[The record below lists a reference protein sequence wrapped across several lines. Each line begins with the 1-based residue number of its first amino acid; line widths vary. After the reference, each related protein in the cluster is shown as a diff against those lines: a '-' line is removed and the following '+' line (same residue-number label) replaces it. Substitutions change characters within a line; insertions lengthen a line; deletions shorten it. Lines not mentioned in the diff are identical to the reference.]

1 MKKAKLLLTLVLI
14 AAMVLAMF
22 AACAKDGGSD
32 RPAGTPDTQEELATI
47 KMVIFDFNS
56 SGVDHKDR
64 IQEAINA
71 ISVPAINVQADI
83 LFLNMGDFASKVQSS
98 IAGGE
103 QIDLMTASIMNNA
116 STLYQAGMLRDIT
129 EELKTYA
136 PGALEVVGD
145 AVKTYTWDGKIYG
158 LPTQRN
164 LLTCRWI
171 IMNKDVLDELSLT
184 EQAQNMKTWT
194 EYEQIL
200 TAVKDGKQADGMYPL
215 ISNSGAVFQG
225 ALFTGDELTSES
237 YDTLGDRAG
246 IVYASQE
253 GKISLLQE
261 TESWIYTAKKA
272 AEWNEKGLIY
282 PDSIINTTLSGN
294 DLLNQGV
301 DFSLICSSEYG
312 VENSGNYQMPVVAK
326 QISDPILMT
335 SSLTMWG
342 MAVPVTAEEPEAAC
356 KFLNLMYTS
365 PELMNVMVNGQEGKD
380 YELVNGEVSPLEKG
394 YRGGNFIMGNNLLL
408 TPALGQGADFNE
420 TVKAKMAEMKNS
432 RFLGFT
438 IDASDLNLLIAN
450 MSAVNDQ
457 YRSSMTGGDYTDA
470 LYEEY
475 MSKLQAAGA
484 QEYLDAVQ
492 TQLDAWL
499 AAN

>member
-1 MKKAKLLLTLVLI
+1 MKKAKLLIALVLI

-22 AACAKDGGSD
+22 AACAKDGSGK
-32 RPAGTPDTQEELATI
+32 PAAANDKQEDPAVI

-71 ISVPAINVQADI
+71 ISVPAINVQTDI
-83 LFLNMGDFASKVQSS
+83 LFLNMGDFASKVQAS

-103 QIDLMTASIMNNA
+103 QIDLLTASIMNNA

-184 EQAQNMKTWT
+184 EQAQNMKTWSD
-194 EYEQIL
+194 YEKIME
-200 TAVKDGKQADGMYPL
+200 AVKEGKQADGMYPL

-225 ALFTGDELTSES
+225 ALISSDELTSEA

-253 GKISLLQE
+253 GKVSLLQE
-261 TESWIYTAKKA
+261 NESWIYTAKKA
-272 AEWNEKGLIY
+272 ADWNAKGYIY

-301 DFSLICSSEYG
+301 DFSLMCSSEYG

-326 QISDPILMT
+326 QISDPMLMT

-342 MAVPVTAEEPEAAC
+342 MAIPVTAEEPEAAC

-365 PELMNVMVNGQEGKD
+365 AELMNVMVNGQEGKD
-380 YELVNGEVSPLEKG
+380 YELVNGEVKPLEKG

-408 TPALGQGADFNE
+408 TPAVGQGADFNE
-420 TVKAKMAEMKNS
+420 IVSAKMAEMKNS

-438 IDASDLNLLIAN
+438 IDASELNLLIAN

-457 YRSSMTGGDYTDA
+457 YRASMTGGDYTEE
-470 LYEEY
+470 LYNEY
-475 MSKLQAAGA
+475 MGKLKAAGT